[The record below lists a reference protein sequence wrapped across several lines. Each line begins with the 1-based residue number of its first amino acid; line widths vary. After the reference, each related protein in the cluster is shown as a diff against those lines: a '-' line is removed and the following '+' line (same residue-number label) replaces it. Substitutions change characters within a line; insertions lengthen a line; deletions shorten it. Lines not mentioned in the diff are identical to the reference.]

1 MKTLR
6 GNLHAIIPW
15 HAVCPLSI
23 ITYIG
28 SDELTTSET
37 GHIMDNTLMVMSI
50 INRYAIICMIQ
61 KVLTNRIEWNPWCA
75 SWTDTWLIF
84 FKSALTR
91 AFAWKVWARETK
103 WRYVRTH
110 IMGTIRNLHFSTFF
124 VITGRR
130 VLWTLHISH
139 LSLSVTRVKF
149 DVCLGVCWIF
159 SVREERGR
167 EDIFAKLLFRQSYC
181 YIPQIQNLFLFLHK
195 GADF

>member
-1 MKTLR
+1 
-6 GNLHAIIPW
+6 
-15 HAVCPLSI
+15 
-23 ITYIG
+23 
-28 SDELTTSET
+28 
-37 GHIMDNTLMVMSI
+37 MSI

-75 SWTDTWLIF
+75 SWTGTWLIF

-149 DVCLGVCWIF
+149 DVYLGVWFIGFLALGKKEGEKISLPNYFLDKVTVIYNKYKIYFCFSIKAQIF
-159 SVREERGR
+159 
-167 EDIFAKLLFRQSYC
+167 
-181 YIPQIQNLFLFLHK
+181 
-195 GADF
+195 